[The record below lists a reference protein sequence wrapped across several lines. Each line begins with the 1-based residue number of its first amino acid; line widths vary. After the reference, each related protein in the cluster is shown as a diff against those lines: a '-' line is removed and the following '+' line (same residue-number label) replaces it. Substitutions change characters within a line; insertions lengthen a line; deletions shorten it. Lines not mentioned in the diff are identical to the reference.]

1 MSGGLRR
8 DSLDAIFSTLVR
20 ERAGWQSELSRSGGS
35 LQCCHIYSRKFLS
48 TRWHPL
54 NAVCLTA
61 SEHAI
66 FTDRPISFAN
76 FCNAKFGPDKMHQL
90 AILANT
96 PRKFTPRERA
106 GLLKFYRGE
115 LQRIKTARENG
126 RVGRIEFEWPDP
138 IPEGEPRAKKKKP
151 KSKFKKKLNGE
162 VVLRSQP

>member
-1 MSGGLRR
+1 
-8 DSLDAIFSTLVR
+8 
-20 ERAGWQSELSRSGGS
+20 
-35 LQCCHIYSRKFLS
+35 
-48 TRWHPL
+48 
-54 NAVCLTA
+54 
-61 SEHAI
+61 
-66 FTDRPISFAN
+66 
-76 FCNAKFGPDKMHQL
+76 MHQL